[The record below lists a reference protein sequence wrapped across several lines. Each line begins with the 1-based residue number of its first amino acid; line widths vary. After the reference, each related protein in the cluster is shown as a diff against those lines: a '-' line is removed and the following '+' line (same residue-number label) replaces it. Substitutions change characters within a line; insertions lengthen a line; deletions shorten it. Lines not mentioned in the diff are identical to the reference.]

1 MRWLTLL
8 HIEANTETSRG
19 FTLVELILSLGLLSL
34 ILTVVFNFFSIGKK
48 TYERES
54 ERIFAQ
60 QNTRQAVLWLSTAIK
75 QAKSVKIINERKIET
90 IGSRREKTI
99 FYLQNG
105 ILYRKRN
112 TGTNPIAELD
122 TLKFIQPQGKQYV
135 EIILSKKADGK
146 KYEIRTKATPFGSWV
161 N

>member
-1 MRWLTLL
+1 MK
-8 HIEANTETSRG
+8 
-19 FTLVELILSLGLLSL
+19 
-34 ILTVVFNFFSIGKK
+34 GK
-48 TYERES
+48 S
-54 ERIFAQ
+54 
-60 QNTRQAVLWLSTAIK
+60 
-75 QAKSVKIINERKIET
+75 ET